1 MFKKGFTLIEL
12 LVVIA
17 IIGIL
22 AAILLPALGRAREA
36 ARRASCQNNLKQW
49 GLIFKMYGSE
59 SRGERFPPLQ
69 GNLEQLY
76 DCDMLNPTGAR
87 ATVFGT
93 VPRLSVL
100 YPEYLTDPAVL
111 ACPSSALVTLDA
123 YKNAN
128 DAWDVVFACDD
139 GTGNLQRDRGISLA
153 NACYMYFGYVL
164 DKCDRSDPSET
175 LAIYGRADLSGP
187 VQLTSILGYPVL
199 QLVFFANPEPLD
211 RDIVLAAGAGNGGGD
226 TIFRLREGIERFLI
240 TDINN
245 PAANAQAQSR
255 LWIMS
260 DFVITKPDFFS
271 HVPGG
276 CNILYMDGHV
286 EFRRYDQ
293 EGPAPVNGSVAVTL
307 EVIRQFAEGLS

>member
-1 MFKKGFTLIEL
+1 MSEKGFTLIEL

-59 SRGERFPPLQ
+59 SRGERFPPIQ
-69 GNLEQLY
+69 GNLEELY
-76 DCDMLNPTGAR
+76 DCDTINPTGAQ
-87 ATVFGT
+87 AAVFGT
-93 VPRLSVL
+93 VPRLSAV

-111 ACPSSALVTLDA
+111 ACPSSALITVDA
-123 YKNAN
+123 YKNEN

-139 GTGNLQRDRGISLA
+139 GTGNLRRDRGISLA
-153 NACYMYFGYVL
+153 NACYMYFGYAL

-175 LAIYGRADLSGP
+175 LAIYGRGDLSGP
-187 VQLTSILGYPVL
+187 VQLTGILGYPVL
-199 QLVFFANPEPLD
+199 ELFFFANPEPLD
-211 RDIVLAAGAGNGGGD
+211 RDIVLAAGAGNGDGD
-226 TIFRLREGIERFLI
+226 TIFRLREGIDRFLI

-245 PAANAQAQSR
+245 PAASALAQSR

-260 DFVITKPDFFS
+260 DFVIDKADFFS
-271 HVPGG
+271 HAPGG
-276 CNILYMDGHV
+276 CNVLYMDGHV
-286 EFRRYDQ
+286 EFRRYEQ

-307 EVIRQFAEGLS
+307 EVIRQFADGL